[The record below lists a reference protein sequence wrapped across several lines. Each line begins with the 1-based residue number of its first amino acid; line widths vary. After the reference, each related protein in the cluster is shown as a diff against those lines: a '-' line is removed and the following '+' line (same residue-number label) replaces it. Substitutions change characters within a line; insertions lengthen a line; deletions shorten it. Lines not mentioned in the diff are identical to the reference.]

1 MRKIPNKNILKR
13 KQLNDFFKSDKEC
26 GTNIKCITLLDKGMR
41 LPRSEGQTKPVKMKD
56 QTAYMDVD
64 EDKMKRGRVL

>member
-1 MRKIPNKNILKR
+1 
-13 KQLNDFFKSDKEC
+13 
-26 GTNIKCITLLDKGMR
+26 MR

-56 QTAYMDVD
+56 QTAYMYVD